1 MTTNPPHE
9 RAEQLASTGVPGFF
23 ELVYCVH
30 TVNARVAETIVHEA
44 LAEHRSGELMSG
56 LRLDRAAR

>member
-56 LRLDRAAR
+56 L